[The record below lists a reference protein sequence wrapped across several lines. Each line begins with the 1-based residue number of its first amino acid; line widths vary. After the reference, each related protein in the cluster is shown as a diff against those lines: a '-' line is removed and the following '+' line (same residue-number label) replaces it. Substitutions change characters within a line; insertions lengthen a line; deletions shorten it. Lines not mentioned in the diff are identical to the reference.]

1 MTEGWDL
8 GLWEGG
14 IRCLPEEIDGSCN
27 NNYKLSTPLCVH
39 LGNKMNVH
47 YTQLHICTTYNA
59 TYVSN

>member
-1 MTEGWDL
+1 MY
-8 GLWEGG
+8 EGG

-47 YTQLHICTTYNA
+47 YTQLHICTTYTA
-59 TYVSN
+59 TYVCK